1 MLMAVGNPWGV
12 GGVLW
17 AEVMVMADGLDL
29 GKMASRPSHEAVEVH
44 GEDSIDDF
52 KSDEKKIDNVA
63 MRGAKRAENR
73 IIANQEK
80 IPGSTIFSK

>member
-1 MLMAVGNPWGV
+1 MAVGLNSSKT
-12 GGVLW
+12 
-17 AEVMVMADGLDL
+17 AA
-29 GKMASRPSHEAVEVH
+29 RPSHEAIEKA

-52 KSDEKKIDNVA
+52 KSDQQKLNDIA

-73 IIANQEK
+73 IVANEET

>member
-1 MLMAVGNPWGV
+1 MAH
-12 GGVLW
+12 
-17 AEVMVMADGLDL
+17 GLDSS
-29 GKMASRPSHEAVEVH
+29 KMAARPSHEAIEMA

-52 KSDEKKIDNVA
+52 KSEDKKIDDVA
-63 MRGAKRAENR
+63 MRGAKRAQNR

>member
-1 MLMAVGNPWGV
+1 MAQ
-12 GGVLW
+12 
-17 AEVMVMADGLDL
+17 GLDL
-29 GKMASRPSHEAVEVH
+29 GKMASRPSEEAVETA

-73 IIANQEK
+73 IVANEEK
-80 IPGSTIFSK
+80 IPGSTIFTK